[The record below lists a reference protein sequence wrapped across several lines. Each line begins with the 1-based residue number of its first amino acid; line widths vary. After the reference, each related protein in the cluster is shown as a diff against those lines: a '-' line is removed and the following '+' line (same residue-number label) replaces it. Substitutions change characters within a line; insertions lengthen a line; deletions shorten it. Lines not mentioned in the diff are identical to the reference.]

1 MAPMPRNPHARIEI
15 DAPLDRVWE
24 VMLDTASY
32 GEWNPFVLRADCAA
46 PRVGE
51 PITLHVRFANG
62 STATSPERITALDE
76 PSTGEDG
83 VRRALLAYRYEG
95 LPAKLRL
102 VQGVRDQRLTQ
113 APGGPTV
120 YDTVERFSGPLVRLA
135 GPARVEDGFRRHA
148 QALKERAESLRA

>member
-32 GEWNPFVLRADCAA
+32 GEWNPFVQRADCAA

-51 PITLHVRFANG
+51 AITLHVRFANG
-62 STATSPERITALDE
+62 STATSPERITALDV
-76 PSTGEDG
+76 PTTSEDG

-95 LPAKLRL
+95 LRRSCGWCRACA
-102 VQGVRDQRLTQ
+102 T
-113 APGGPTV
+113 
-120 YDTVERFSGPLVRLA
+120 SGSPRPMA
-135 GPARVEDGFRRHA
+135 ARRSTTRSSGSPDRWCASPARHASRTASGGTRR
-148 QALKERAESLRA
+148 R